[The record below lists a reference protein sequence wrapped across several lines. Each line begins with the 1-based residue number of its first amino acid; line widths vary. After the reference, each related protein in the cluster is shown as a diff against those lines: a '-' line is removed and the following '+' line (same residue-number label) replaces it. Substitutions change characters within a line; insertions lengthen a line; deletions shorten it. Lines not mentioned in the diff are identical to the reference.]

1 MTNQAYW
8 TGRATDLEASLHRSA
23 EQVAE
28 DLDRAYRVAERQIDA
43 DISRWYQRFADNN
56 GIVDMAEARRLL
68 NSRELKEFKWTVQDY
83 IRHGRENGVTADWS
97 KELENASARFHVSRL
112 EAIRYQMQNAVEVL
126 YGNQLD
132 GLDSLLKNTYLEG
145 YGRAAW
151 TVQTGLGIGFDI
163 AGINDRALKTVL
175 YRPWSADGRNF
186 SDRIWENKQALV
198 NELHKQLTQNIMR
211 GGNVNDVISAI
222 EQKFGTSRSN
232 AARLVYTEN
241 AYAVSVATGDGYRAT
256 GVEKVLFIAT
266 LDERTSQICQSM
278 DGTIID
284 MKDYSP
290 GVTVPPLHPYC
301 RSTTAPY
308 FADMAGIGERIARD
322 EEGKTY
328 YVPRDMKYPE
338 WHDTFMKDPESGE
351 AGSKEGLKEVAPGGI
366 LTLADCKSTADV
378 ENLMKQQGWF
388 RTTTINDKVYN
399 TNEAVSL
406 AGCDLDIAKGVYEA
420 LDDIYRRFP
429 ELVGKLN
436 SIATAD
442 LDGMTYAQCSIGIG
456 HGGVTLNKKWFAN
469 VAKISTSYAKDL
481 AGGFHPAGT
490 DWKSIVS
497 HEFGHAID
505 DYLSNTLYA
514 AGMNS
519 WRAKYISADLR
530 PKVMRACGLKVHQAG
545 SAVSG
550 YATKDHYEWFAEC
563 FGEGM
568 NSTAPRPV
576 AAELMKRLTEII
588 RTVVK

>member
-8 TGRATDLEASLHRSA
+8 TGRATDLEASMHRSA

-28 DLDRAYRVAERQIDA
+28 DLDRAYRAAERQIDA

-338 WHDTFMKDPESGE
+338 WEKTFLQDPKTGE

-378 ENLMKQQGWF
+378 EQWLNQRDWF
-388 RTTTINDKVYN
+388 RPDSSGTGQF
-399 TNEAVSL
+399 AVKLS
-406 AGCDLDIAKGVYEA
+406 GVDLESAKGIAEAYEQVMTE
-420 LDDIYRRFP
+420 FP
-429 ELVGKLN
+429 CLIRNIDAVRSELLN
-436 SIATAD
+436 P
-442 LDGMTYAQCSIGIG
+442 GVYAQCFTR
-456 HGGVTLNKKWFAN
+456 GGGRVEVSTRIFKN
-469 VAKISTSYAKDL
+469 VQAVVDQFSKDL
-481 AGGFHPAGT
+481 AAGFHPAGT
-490 DWKSIVS
+490 DWKSIIT
-497 HEFGHAID
+497 HELGHALD
-505 DYLSNTLYA
+505 GYLTNLGIAGSNR
-514 AGMNS
+514 GGWDS
-519 WRAKYISADLR
+519 KDVSALLR
-530 PKVMRACGLKVHQAG
+530 PKVMRACGLKVSDAG
-545 SAVSG
+545 REVSW
-550 YATKDHYEWFAEC
+550 YATRNAREWFAEC
-563 FGEGM
+563 FAEAVRSGSPRRVAVEFMKQLTALM
-568 NSTAPRPV
+568 NENGV
-576 AAELMKRLTEII
+576 KMK
-588 RTVVK
+588 